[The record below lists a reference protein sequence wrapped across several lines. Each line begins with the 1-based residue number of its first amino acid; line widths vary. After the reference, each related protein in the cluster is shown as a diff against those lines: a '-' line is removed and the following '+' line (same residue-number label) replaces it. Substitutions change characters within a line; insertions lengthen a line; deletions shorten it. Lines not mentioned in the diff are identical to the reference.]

1 MRVTITAPYT
11 HAPQERKT
19 EVFPMGNRFFVC
31 AVACVALVGCAAEPE
46 PAAPAPETQATSPVP
61 DLPATIV
68 AERGGFIPEGVE
80 YDQANGRLLT
90 GSLAEGTIFQIHN
103 DGRVSPVVSDPEL
116 RSSVGIEA
124 DEPRDRLLVANSDSS
139 VFQGGGAGQAKLGV
153 YNLTTGERIAMLDLA
168 ALIADAPDDAVYFAN
183 DVTVGDDGTVY
194 VTDTRMN
201 VIYQVDSN
209 YQASVLH
216 RFEPMDGLA
225 LNGLVHHPSGYLL
238 VASGATL
245 YKVPLDNPAGTTQVT
260 LPEPVA
266 GQDGLVWAADGRLVI
281 VSNSENRVVALTSS
295 DDWASAE
302 LAGIGTYS
310 VQATTAA
317 AVGDD
322 IYVVHPHF
330 GDQDP
335 PSVERVTLQ

>member
-1 MRVTITAPYT
+1 M
-11 HAPQERKT
+11 
-19 EVFPMGNRFFVC
+19 
-31 AVACVALVGCAAEPE
+31 
-46 PAAPAPETQATSPVP
+46 
-61 DLPATIV
+61 
-68 AERGGFIPEGVE
+68 
-80 YDQANGRLLT
+80 
-90 GSLAEGTIFQIHN
+90 
-103 DGRVSPVVSDPEL
+103 
-116 RSSVGIEA
+116 
-124 DEPRDRLLVANSDSS
+124 
-139 VFQGGGAGQAKLGV
+139 
-153 YNLTTGERIAMLDLA
+153 
-168 ALIADAPDDAVYFAN
+168 
-183 DVTVGDDGTVY
+183 TVGDDGMVY

-209 YQASVLH
+209 YQASVLY

-238 VASGATL
+238 VASGGTL

-281 VSNSENRVVALTSS
+281 VSNSDNRIVALTSS

-310 VQATTAA
+310 VQATTGA

-330 GDQDP
+330 QDQDP
-335 PSVERVTLQ
+335 PSFERVTLP

>member
-1 MRVTITAPYT
+1 MS
-11 HAPQERKT
+11 
-19 EVFPMGNRFFVC
+19 NRFFVC

-46 PAAPAPETQATSPVP
+46 PAAPAPEMPATTPAPEMPATTPAP
-61 DLPATIV
+61 DLPAMIV

-80 YDQANGRLLT
+80 YDQTNGRLLT
-90 GSLAEGTIFQIHN
+90 GSLSEGTVFQIHS

-139 VFQGGGAGQAKLGV
+139 VFQGSGSGQAKLGV
-153 YNLTTGERIAMLDLA
+153 YNLTTGERIEMIDLA
-168 ALIADAPDDAVYFAN
+168 ASIADAPDDAVYFAN

-238 VASGATL
+238 VAGGATL

-281 VSNSENRVVALTSS
+281 VSNSESRAVALTSS

-302 LAGIGTYS
+302 LAGIGTYE
-310 VQATTAA
+310 VQATTGA

-330 GDQDP
+330 QDQDP
-335 PSVERVTLQ
+335 PSVERVTFQ